1 LLLIIGKRHIFRI
14 IEVKSAVPSMQEDAL
29 ENPPPEEAIKFPTF
43 GRRRVAPRV
52 CIADGKRHIRKFLG
66 EALEELGF
74 ITCECTQVGELS
86 AVLDGQA
93 PDLVIVGLSTGGIEP
108 VAMLEAL
115 AARSFDGKVLL
126 LGPRDSLMLAAV
138 QELGEQR
145 GIAML
150 PTLATPFDSRS
161 LGNSVAPLIPT
172 EAPPSPVIEAAE
184 ALSGDWVEL
193 WYQPKFDTNTLE
205 LCGAEALIRVR
216 HPTWGIIP
224 PACFL
229 PDKDDPYLS
238 VLSEFVIGRAI
249 ADWRNFIQHRAIE
262 ISINLPMIF
271 FQDPKSVASL
281 RRQMPDH
288 PAFEGFIIEIDA
300 ADVSSNLDL
309 ARAAAR
315 QLRFSNIG
323 ISIDHLGSE
332 WPSVVGLHDFPFVE
346 IKVDRQFIAGCAD
359 DRLKRVVCRQI
370 LDLADGF
377 GVRTVAE
384 GVKTRAD
391 FLTVRDMGFDLVQ
404 CVLFAKPMTAQKFA
418 LTTLRHSVAM
428 P

>member
-1 LLLIIGKRHIFRI
+1 MIGNRHIFRI
-14 IEVKSAVPSMQEDAL
+14 IEEKSAVPSMQKDAMD
-29 ENPPPEEAIKFPTF
+29 NPPPEEAIKFATF

-93 PDLVIVGLSTGGIEP
+93 PDLVIVGLSTGGIE
-108 VAMLEAL
+108 AAGMLEAL

-126 LGPRDSLMLAAV
+126 LGPRDSLMMAAV
-138 QELGEQR
+138 QELGEHR
-145 GIAML
+145 GLAML
-150 PTLATPFDSRS
+150 PTLATPFDSRN
-161 LGNSVAPLIPT
+161 LGNSVAPLLPT

-184 ALSGDWVEL
+184 ALSGGWVEL
-193 WYQPKFDTNTLE
+193 WYQPKFDTHTLA

-216 HPTWGIIP
+216 HPTWGVIA
-224 PACFL
+224 PAYFL
-229 PDKDDPYLS
+229 SDKDDAFLS
-238 VLSEFVIGRAI
+238 VLSEFVIGRAVE
-249 ADWRNFIQHRAIE
+249 DWRNFIQYRAIE
-262 ISINLPMIF
+262 ISINLPMTF
-271 FQDPKSVASL
+271 FQDPKSVATL

-288 PAFEGFIIEIDA
+288 PAFEGLIIEIDA
-300 ADVSSNLDL
+300 ADVISNLDL
-309 ARAAAR
+309 AKAAAR
-315 QLRFSNIG
+315 QLRFSNIA
-323 ISIDHLGSE
+323 ISIDDLGSE
-332 WPSVVGLHDFPFVE
+332 WPSLVGLQDFPFVE

-359 DRLKRVVCRQI
+359 DRLKQMVCRQI

-377 GVRTVAE
+377 GARTVAE

-391 FLTVRDMGFDLVQ
+391 FFTVRDMGFDLVQ
-404 CVLFAKPMTAQKFA
+404 CALFAKPMTAQKFA

>member
-1 LLLIIGKRHIFRI
+1 
-14 IEVKSAVPSMQEDAL
+14 MQEDAMK
-29 ENPPPEEAIKFPTF
+29 NPLTKEAIKLTTF
-43 GRRRVAPRV
+43 GRRKVAPRV

-66 EALEELGF
+66 QALEELGF

-93 PDLVIVGLSTGGIEP
+93 PDLVIVGLSTGGIDP
-108 VAMLEAL
+108 GVILEAL
-115 AARSFDGKVLL
+115 ATRSFDGKVLL

-138 QELGEQR
+138 QELGDQR

-161 LGNSVAPLIPT
+161 LGNSVAALLPT

-184 ALSGDWVEL
+184 ALRGDWVEL
-193 WYQPKFDTNTLE
+193 WYQPKFDTHTLE

-216 HPTWGIIP
+216 HPTWGVIP
-224 PACFL
+224 AAYFL

-238 VLSEFVIGRAI
+238 ILSEFVIGRAVE
-249 ADWRNFIQHRAIE
+249 DWHNFIQHRAIE

-271 FQDPKSVASL
+271 FQDSKSVQTL

-288 PAFEGFIIEIDA
+288 PAFEGLIVEISA
-300 ADVSSNLDL
+300 ADIISNLGL
-309 ARAAAR
+309 TKAAAR
-315 QLRFSNIG
+315 QLRFSNIA
-323 ISIDHLGSE
+323 ISIDDLGSD
-332 WPSVVGLHDFPFVE
+332 WPSLVGLHDFPSVE
-346 IKVDRQFIAGCAD
+346 IKVDRQFIAGCAN
-359 DRLKRVVCRQI
+359 DRLKQTVCRQI

-377 GVRTVAE
+377 GARTVAE
-384 GVKTRAD
+384 GVETRAD
-391 FLTVRDMGFDLVQ
+391 FFTVREMGFDLVQ
-404 CVLFAKPMTAQKFA
+404 GFLFAKPMTAQKFA
-418 LTTLRHSVAM
+418 LTTLRHPVSM

>member
-1 LLLIIGKRHIFRI
+1 MK
-14 IEVKSAVPSMQEDAL
+14 
-29 ENPPPEEAIKFPTF
+29 NPLTKEAIKLTTF
-43 GRRRVAPRV
+43 GRRKVAPRV

-66 EALEELGF
+66 QALEELGF

-93 PDLVIVGLSTGGIEP
+93 PDLVIVGLSTGGIDP
-108 VAMLEAL
+108 GVILEAL
-115 AARSFDGKVLL
+115 ATRSFDGKVLL

-138 QELGEQR
+138 QELGDQR

-161 LGNSVAPLIPT
+161 LGNSVAALLPT

-184 ALSGDWVEL
+184 ALRGDWVEL
-193 WYQPKFDTNTLE
+193 WYQPKFDTHTLE

-216 HPTWGIIP
+216 HPTWGVIP
-224 PACFL
+224 AAYFL

-238 VLSEFVIGRAI
+238 ILSEFVIGRAVE
-249 ADWRNFIQHRAIE
+249 DWHNFIQHRAIE

-271 FQDPKSVASL
+271 FQDSKSVQTL

-288 PAFEGFIIEIDA
+288 PAFEGLIVEISA
-300 ADVSSNLDL
+300 ADIISNLGL
-309 ARAAAR
+309 TKAAAR
-315 QLRFSNIG
+315 QLRFSNIA
-323 ISIDHLGSE
+323 ISIDDLGSD
-332 WPSVVGLHDFPFVE
+332 WPSLVGLHDFPSVE
-346 IKVDRQFIAGCAD
+346 IKVDRQFIAGCAN
-359 DRLKRVVCRQI
+359 DRLKQTVCRQI

-377 GVRTVAE
+377 GARTVAE
-384 GVKTRAD
+384 GVETRAD
-391 FLTVRDMGFDLVQ
+391 FFTVREMGFDLVQ
-404 CVLFAKPMTAQKFA
+404 GFLFAKPMTAQKFA
-418 LTTLRHSVAM
+418 LTTLRHPVSM

>member
-1 LLLIIGKRHIFRI
+1 
-14 IEVKSAVPSMQEDAL
+14 M
-29 ENPPPEEAIKFPTF
+29 ENPLAEEAIKFATF
-43 GRRRVAPRV
+43 GRRKVAPRA

-86 AVLDGQA
+86 QVLDGQA
-93 PDLVIVGLSTGGIEP
+93 PDLVIVGLSTGGTEAA
-108 VAMLEAL
+108 AMLEAL

-161 LGNSVAPLIPT
+161 LGNSVAILLPT

-184 ALSGDWVEL
+184 ALSEGWVEL
-193 WYQPKFDTNTLE
+193 WYQPKFNAHSLE
-205 LCGAEALIRVR
+205 LCGAEALIRIR
-216 HPTWGIIP
+216 HPTWGVVP
-224 PACFL
+224 PAYFL

-238 VLSEFVIGRAI
+238 VLSEFLIGRAVE
-249 ADWRNFIQHRAIE
+249 DWRNFIQNRAIE

-271 FQDPKSVASL
+271 FQDPKSVPTL

-288 PAFEGFIIEIDA
+288 PAFEGLIIEIDA
-300 ADVSSNLDL
+300 ADVISNLDL
-309 ARAAAR
+309 AKAAAR

-323 ISIDHLGSE
+323 ISIDGLGSE
-332 WPSVVGLHDFPFVE
+332 WPSLLELHDFPFVE
-346 IKVDRQFIAGCAD
+346 IKIDRQFIAGCAD
-359 DRLKRVVCRQI
+359 DRLKQVVCRQI
-370 LDLADGF
+370 RDLADGF
-377 GVRTVAE
+377 CARTVAE

-391 FLTVRDMGFDLVQ
+391 FFTVRDMGFDLVQ
-404 CVLFAKPMTAQKFA
+404 CTLFAKPMTAQKFA
-418 LTTLRHSVAM
+418 LTMLRHPVAM

>member
-1 LLLIIGKRHIFRI
+1 
-14 IEVKSAVPSMQEDAL
+14 M
-29 ENPPPEEAIKFPTF
+29 ENPLAEEAIKFATF
-43 GRRRVAPRV
+43 GRRKVAPRV

-86 AVLDGQA
+86 QMLGGQA
-93 PDLVIVGLSTGGIEP
+93 PDLVIVGLSTGGTEAA
-108 VAMLEAL
+108 AMLEAL

-161 LGNSVAPLIPT
+161 LGNSVAILLPT

-184 ALSGDWVEL
+184 ALSEGWVEL
-193 WYQPKFDTNTLE
+193 WYQPKFNAHSLE
-205 LCGAEALIRVR
+205 LCGAEALIRIR
-216 HPTWGIIP
+216 HPTWGVVP
-224 PACFL
+224 PAYFL

-238 VLSEFVIGRAI
+238 VLSEFLIGRAVE
-249 ADWRNFIQHRAIE
+249 DWRNFIQNRAIE
-262 ISINLPMIF
+262 ISINLPMTF
-271 FQDPKSVASL
+271 FQDPKSVPTL

-288 PAFEGFIIEIDA
+288 PAFEGLIIEIDA
-300 ADVSSNLDL
+300 ADVISNLDL
-309 ARAAAR
+309 AKAAAR

-323 ISIDHLGSE
+323 ISIDGLGSE
-332 WPSVVGLHDFPFVE
+332 WPSLLELHDFPFVE
-346 IKVDRQFIAGCAD
+346 IKIDRQFIAGCAD
-359 DRLKRVVCRQI
+359 DRLKQVVCRQI
-370 LDLADGF
+370 RDLADGF
-377 GVRTVAE
+377 CARTVAE

-391 FLTVRDMGFDLVQ
+391 FFTVRDMGFDLVQ
-404 CVLFAKPMTAQKFA
+404 CTLFAKPMTAQKFA
-418 LTTLRHSVAM
+418 LTMLRHPVAM

>member
-1 LLLIIGKRHIFRI
+1 MK
-14 IEVKSAVPSMQEDAL
+14 
-29 ENPPPEEAIKFPTF
+29 NPLTKEAIKLTTF
-43 GRRRVAPRV
+43 GRRKVAPRV

-93 PDLVIVGLSTGGIEP
+93 PDLVIVGLSTGGIDP
-108 VAMLEAL
+108 GVILEAL
-115 AARSFDGKVLL
+115 ATRSFDGKVLL

-138 QELGEQR
+138 QELGDQR

-161 LGNSVAPLIPT
+161 LGNSVAALLPT

-184 ALSGDWVEL
+184 ALRGDWVEL
-193 WYQPKFDTNTLE
+193 WYQPKFDTHTLE

-216 HPTWGIIP
+216 HPTWGVIP
-224 PACFL
+224 AAYFL

-238 VLSEFVIGRAI
+238 ILSEFVIGRAVE
-249 ADWRNFIQHRAIE
+249 DWHNFIQHRAIE

-271 FQDPKSVASL
+271 FQDSKSVQTL

-288 PAFEGFIIEIDA
+288 PAFEGLIVEISA
-300 ADVSSNLDL
+300 ADIISNMGLTK
-309 ARAAAR
+309 AAAR
-315 QLRFSNIG
+315 QLRFSNIA
-323 ISIDHLGSE
+323 ISIDDLGSD
-332 WPSVVGLHDFPFVE
+332 WPSLVGLHDFPFVE
-346 IKVDRQFIAGCAD
+346 IKVDRQFIAGCAN
-359 DRLKRVVCRQI
+359 DRLKQTVCRQI

-377 GVRTVAE
+377 GARTVAE
-384 GVKTRAD
+384 GVETRAD
-391 FLTVRDMGFDLVQ
+391 FFTVREMGFDLVQ
-404 CVLFAKPMTAQKFA
+404 GFLFAKPMTAQKFA
-418 LTTLRHSVAM
+418 LTTLRHPVSM

>member
-1 LLLIIGKRHIFRI
+1 MK
-14 IEVKSAVPSMQEDAL
+14 
-29 ENPPPEEAIKFPTF
+29 NPLTKEAIKLTTF
-43 GRRRVAPRV
+43 GRRKVAPRV

-93 PDLVIVGLSTGGIEP
+93 PDLVIVGLSTGGIDP
-108 VAMLEAL
+108 GVILEAL
-115 AARSFDGKVLL
+115 ATRSFDGKVLL

-138 QELGEQR
+138 QELGDQR

-161 LGNSVAPLIPT
+161 LGNSVAALLPT

-184 ALSGDWVEL
+184 ALRGDWVEL
-193 WYQPKFDTNTLE
+193 WYQPKFDTHTLE

-216 HPTWGIIP
+216 HPTWGVIP
-224 PACFL
+224 AAYFL

-238 VLSEFVIGRAI
+238 ILSEFVIGRAVE
-249 ADWRNFIQHRAIE
+249 DWHNFIQHRAIE

-271 FQDPKSVASL
+271 FQDSKSVQTL

-288 PAFEGFIIEIDA
+288 PAFEGLIVEISA
-300 ADVSSNLDL
+300 ADIISNLGL
-309 ARAAAR
+309 TKAAAR
-315 QLRFSNIG
+315 QLRFSNIA
-323 ISIDHLGSE
+323 ISIDDLGSD
-332 WPSVVGLHDFPFVE
+332 WPSLVGLHDFPFVE
-346 IKVDRQFIAGCAD
+346 IKVDRQFIAGCAN
-359 DRLKRVVCRQI
+359 DRLKQTVCRQI

-377 GVRTVAE
+377 GARTVAE
-384 GVKTRAD
+384 GVETRAD
-391 FLTVRDMGFDLVQ
+391 FFTVREMGFDLVQ
-404 CVLFAKPMTAQKFA
+404 GFLFAKPMTAQKFA
-418 LTTLRHSVAM
+418 LTTLRHPVSM

>member
-1 LLLIIGKRHIFRI
+1 
-14 IEVKSAVPSMQEDAL
+14 M
-29 ENPPPEEAIKFPTF
+29 ENPLAEEAIKFATF
-43 GRRRVAPRV
+43 GRRKVAPRA

-86 AVLDGQA
+86 QVLDGQA
-93 PDLVIVGLSTGGIEP
+93 PDLVIVGLSTGGTEAA
-108 VAMLEAL
+108 AMLEAL

-161 LGNSVAPLIPT
+161 LGNSVAILLPT

-184 ALSGDWVEL
+184 ALSEGWVEL
-193 WYQPKFDTNTLE
+193 WYQPKFNAHSLE
-205 LCGAEALIRVR
+205 LCGAEALIRIR
-216 HPTWGIIP
+216 HPTWGVVP
-224 PACFL
+224 PAYFL

-238 VLSEFVIGRAI
+238 VLSEFLIGRAVE
-249 ADWRNFIQHRAIE
+249 DWRNFIQNRAIE

-271 FQDPKSVASL
+271 FQDPKSVPTL

-288 PAFEGFIIEIDA
+288 PAFEGLIIEIDA
-300 ADVSSNLDL
+300 ADVISNLDL
-309 ARAAAR
+309 AKAAAR

-323 ISIDHLGSE
+323 ISIDGLGSE
-332 WPSVVGLHDFPFVE
+332 WPSLLELHDFPFVE
-346 IKVDRQFIAGCAD
+346 IKIDRQFIAGCAD
-359 DRLKRVVCRQI
+359 DRLKQVVCRQI
-370 LDLADGF
+370 RDLADGF
-377 GVRTVAE
+377 CARTVAE

-391 FLTVRDMGFDLVQ
+391 FFTVRDMGFDLVQ
-404 CVLFAKPMTAQKFA
+404 CALFAKPMTAQKFA
-418 LTTLRHSVAM
+418 LTMLRHPVAM

>member
-1 LLLIIGKRHIFRI
+1 MK
-14 IEVKSAVPSMQEDAL
+14 
-29 ENPPPEEAIKFPTF
+29 NPLTKEAIKLTTF
-43 GRRRVAPRV
+43 GRRKVAPRV

-66 EALEELGF
+66 QALEELGF

-93 PDLVIVGLSTGGIEP
+93 PDLVIVGLSTGGIDP
-108 VAMLEAL
+108 GVILEAL
-115 AARSFDGKVLL
+115 ATRSFDGKVLL

-138 QELGEQR
+138 QELGDQR

-161 LGNSVAPLIPT
+161 LGNSVAALLPT

-184 ALSGDWVEL
+184 ALRGDWVEL
-193 WYQPKFDTNTLE
+193 WYQPKFDTHTLE

-216 HPTWGIIP
+216 HPTWGVIP
-224 PACFL
+224 AAYFL

-238 VLSEFVIGRAI
+238 ILSEFVIGRAVE
-249 ADWRNFIQHRAIE
+249 DWHNFIQHRAIE

-271 FQDPKSVASL
+271 FQDSKSVQTL

-288 PAFEGFIIEIDA
+288 PAFEGLIVEISA
-300 ADVSSNLDL
+300 ADIISNLGL
-309 ARAAAR
+309 TKAAAR
-315 QLRFSNIG
+315 QLRFSNIA
-323 ISIDHLGSE
+323 ISIDDLGSD
-332 WPSVVGLHDFPFVE
+332 WPSLVGLHDFPFVE
-346 IKVDRQFIAGCAD
+346 IKVDRQFIAGCAN
-359 DRLKRVVCRQI
+359 DRLKQTVFRQI

-377 GVRTVAE
+377 GARTVAE
-384 GVKTRAD
+384 GVETRAD
-391 FLTVRDMGFDLVQ
+391 FFTVREMGFDLVQ
-404 CVLFAKPMTAQKFA
+404 GFLFAKPMTAQKFA
-418 LTTLRHSVAM
+418 LTTLRHPVSM